1 MNSSINNTDTES
13 WRSPIKPFIP
23 IALALFS
30 IFSWAVA
37 MKIYLKTRHNLE
49 PMHLIIISG
58 GVGNAKSFFLYYML
72 LCLFIFSRTW
82 FALFAEKSFQVH
94 LHLFSTVWGE
104 FSIQISPVVGKF
116 WIFGVQFSLPLA
128 ASWQVS
134 GSLHAPN
141 LLWGKY
147 VYWFHNRDCPK

>member
-1 MNSSINNTDTES
+1 MNSSINNTDTDS

-58 GVGNAKSFFLYYML
+58 GVGNAKSFNTLYASYML
-72 LCLFIFSRTW
+72 LCLFIF
-82 FALFAEKSFQVH
+82 FQDLVCSF
-94 LHLFSTVWGE
+94 
-104 FSIQISPVVGKF
+104 
-116 WIFGVQFSLPLA
+116 
-128 ASWQVS
+128 
-134 GSLHAPN
+134 
-141 LLWGKY
+141 
-147 VYWFHNRDCPK
+147 C